1 MLHEGAVLD
10 VHECTQLLLMQP
22 LTELSPNIPIIEGN
36 LASIDLINGFP
47 QVNILRNIYKISYTY
62 MYLPKV
68 ELEARGN
75 KVWLSVREVNSVC
88 TTLKKLAKV
97 L

>member
-1 MLHEGAVLD
+1 
-10 VHECTQLLLMQP
+10 
-22 LTELSPNIPIIEGN
+22 
-36 LASIDLINGFP
+36 
-47 QVNILRNIYKISYTY
+47 